1 MNIDTGKV
9 YPSKEA
15 AIADGVSEDRLV
27 TGTRKAITALK
38 RKLFPKRR
46 RARLKARP

>member
-9 YPSKEA
+9 YPTREA
-15 AIADGVSEDRLV
+15 ALADGVSEDRLV
-27 TGTRKAITALK
+27 TGTRKAISALK

-46 RARLKARP
+46 RARLRSRR